1 MIMKAL
7 FHWTE
12 TSENINIRI
21 ESAPAECRGRF
32 ESILVRKKGWQILED
47 ICSKY
52 RSHENDAGR
61 NMV

>member
-1 MIMKAL
+1 MITKVL
-7 FHWTE
+7 FRWTE
-12 TSENINIRI
+12 TSENIKIRM
-21 ESAPAECRGRF
+21 ESAPVECRGR
-32 ESILVRKKGWQILED
+32 LARKKGWQILED